1 MQDFQVD
8 YRFAVEASDY
18 MNALLEICE
27 KPIDQG
33 HAVVLEHFGEDGQ
46 PSEILEADVWPSRL
60 WVVEDEENRE
70 DLLANLEDPGRAQ
83 AVSRSITEVQEK
95 AIKQLPPRLRL
106 QQRGEH
112 FTEIYTRVELASR
125 MAQRRGKS
133 IDINRTGPNSLVRD
147 FFKIDTQ

>member
-33 HAVVLEHFGEDGQ
+33 HAVVLEHFEVDGG

-60 WVVEDEENRE
+60 WVVEDEANRK
-70 DLLANLEDPGRAQ
+70 DLEANLEDPDRGQVVDRF
-83 AVSRSITEVQEK
+83 ITEIQEK
-95 AIKQLPPRLRL
+95 AIKQLPPSLHRRR
-106 QQRGEH
+106 RGEH
-112 FTEIYTRVELASR
+112 FTEVYTRAELASR
-125 MAQRRGKS
+125 MAQLRGKS
-133 IDINRTGPNSLVRD
+133 IDINRTGPNSLVRYV
-147 FFKIDTQ
+147 FKIDTQ